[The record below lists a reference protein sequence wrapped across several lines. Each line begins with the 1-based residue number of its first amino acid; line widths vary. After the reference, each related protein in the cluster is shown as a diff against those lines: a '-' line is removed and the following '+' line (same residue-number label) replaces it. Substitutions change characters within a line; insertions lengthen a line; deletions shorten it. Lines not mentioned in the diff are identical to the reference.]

1 MKYDAERLAIE
12 LVTKRRG
19 RQTLT
24 MRQTAEQ
31 IGVSLRVVHKAETRK
46 AVSEDSFTKICAW
59 LEMQPGAFFK
69 EVKNEGLDT
78 RRH

>member
-24 MRQTAEQ
+24 MREAAQQ

-46 AVSEDSFTKICAW
+46 TVSKESLIKICDW
-59 LEMQPGAFFK
+59 LDIHPGQFFK
-69 EVKNEGLDT
+69 E
-78 RRH
+78 

>member
-1 MKYDAERLAIE
+1 MKYDAEKLAIE

-24 MRQTAEQ
+24 MRQTAQQ

-46 AVSEDSFTKICAW
+46 NVSKESFTKICDW
-59 LEMQPGAFFK
+59 LDIHPGQFFK
-69 EVKNEGLDT
+69 EEAEK
-78 RRH
+78 

>member
-1 MKYDAERLAIE
+1 MKYDAEMLAIE

-24 MRQTAEQ
+24 MRQAAAQ

-46 AVSEDSFTKICAW
+46 AISEQSFAKICDW
-59 LEMQPGAFFK
+59 LEKEQGAFFK
-69 EVKNEGLDT
+69 EVEK
-78 RRH
+78 